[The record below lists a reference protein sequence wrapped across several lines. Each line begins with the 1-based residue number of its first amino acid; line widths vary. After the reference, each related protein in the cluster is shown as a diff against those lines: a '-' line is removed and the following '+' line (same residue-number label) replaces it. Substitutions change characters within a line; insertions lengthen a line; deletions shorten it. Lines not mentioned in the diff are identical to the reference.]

1 MPESLPL
8 SVLFNEYH
16 TGIMDKKQLEG
27 QIFQFIL
34 DNHQRFRLFKWD
46 REDCIDYL
54 CWLYPRLSKA
64 IDKYQERG
72 TSSFDAYIGALVY
85 YSSREYRFRERDH
98 HISEH
103 VCWKEKANDLLVRSN
118 EPVYLEKKPLYEP
131 VSNPQ
136 QILILL
142 LKSYYFVSDDFIL
155 RIAPAVGIEKEILKE
170 MIDTLRT
177 IRMEKEEKIQ
187 GLKERIYSQFYR
199 CIAFE
204 RRMNAAPEGSALQEK
219 MRERLYRARHRLVS
233 MRKRLSAM
241 RLDAT
246 NRQIADILGVPKG
259 TIDSAL
265 YFTKLKYAV
274 EESRC

>member
-1 MPESLPL
+1 MQESLPL
-8 SVLFNEYH
+8 NVLFNEYH
-16 TGIMDKKQLEG
+16 TGFLNKKQLEG

-34 DNHQRFRLFKWD
+34 DNYQHFHLSKWD

-54 CWLYPRLSKA
+54 CWLYPRLSRA
-64 IDKYQERG
+64 IDKYQEQG
-72 TSSFDAYIGALVY
+72 TSFDAYIGALVY
-85 YSSREYRFRERDH
+85 YSSREYRFREREH

-103 VCWKEKANDLLVRSN
+103 VCWKEKANDFWVHSS
-118 EPVYLEKKPLYEP
+118 EPAYPEKKQLYDP

-155 RIAPAVGIEKEILKE
+155 RIAPAVGVEKEILKE
-170 MIDTLRT
+170 MIDALRT
-177 IRMEKEEKIQ
+177 IRMEKEERIQ

-204 RRMNAAPEGSALQEK
+204 RRMHAAPEGSALQEK
-219 MRERLYRARHRLVS
+219 MRNRLIRARIRLVS
-233 MRKRLSAM
+233 MRKRLSVM

-246 NRQIADILGVPKG
+246 NRQIADLLGVPKG

-265 YFTKLKYAV
+265 YFTKLRYAV
-274 EESRC
+274 EEVRC

>member
-1 MPESLPL
+1 MPEFLPL
-8 SVLFNEYH
+8 NVLFNEYH
-16 TGIMDKKQLEG
+16 TGIMNKKQLEG
-27 QIFQFIL
+27 KIFQFVL
-34 DNHQRFRLFKWD
+34 DNHKRFYLFKWN
-46 REDCIDYL
+46 REECIDYL

-64 IDKYQERG
+64 IDKYQDQG
-72 TSSFDAYIGALVY
+72 TSFDAYISALIY

-103 VCWKEKANDLLVRSN
+103 VCWKEKANDLLICSN
-118 EPVYLEKKPLYEP
+118 EPSYPEKRRLYKP

-155 RIAPAVGIEKEILKE
+155 RIAPALGLEKEILKE
-170 MIDTLRT
+170 MIDELRT
-177 IRMEKEEKIQ
+177 VRTEKEEKIRSLQ
-187 GLKERIYSQFYR
+187 ERIYSQFYR

-204 RRMNAAPEGSALQEK
+204 KRKNAAPEGSALQK
-219 MRERLYRARHRLVS
+219 KLQDRLYRARIRLVS
-233 MRKRLSAM
+233 MRKRLSVM

-246 NRQIADILGVPKG
+246 NSQIADILGVPKG

-265 YFTKLKYAV
+265 HFTKLKYTL